1 MMFFVKDLLSLQK
14 EIGKR
19 QRAFGKT
26 SMGDDFRPHVLTLI
40 FFLSLCLRILKTD
53 FYHGN

>member
-26 SMGDDFRPHVLTLI
+26 SMGDDIRHLF
-40 FFLSLCLRILKTD
+40 
-53 FYHGN
+53 

>member
-1 MMFFVKDLLSLQK
+1 MFFVKDLLSLQK

-26 SMGDDFRPHVLTLI
+26 SMGDDIRPHVLTLI